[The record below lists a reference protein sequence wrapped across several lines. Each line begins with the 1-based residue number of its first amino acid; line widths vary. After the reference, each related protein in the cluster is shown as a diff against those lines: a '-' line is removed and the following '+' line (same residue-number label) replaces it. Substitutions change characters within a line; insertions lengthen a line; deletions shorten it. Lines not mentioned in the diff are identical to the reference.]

1 MMKKLF
7 GTDGV
12 RGKAGEFLDSFLA
25 MRLAMAAG
33 IFFKEKSITNNILV
47 GKDTRR
53 SGYMIENAIVSGLTS
68 IGYNVI
74 QIGPLPTPAIA
85 FLTEDMRCDAG
96 IMISAS
102 HNPYY
107 DNGIKFFD
115 AHGNKLSEDCER
127 KIEEIY
133 FDDKLIES
141 AKSTD
146 DSIGQSKRIDDVIG
160 RYIVSIKNS
169 FPKDLTLKNLRV
181 VLDVANGASY
191 RVAPTIFKELGAE
204 VIVLNDKPNGL
215 NINENCGALHPSNL
229 AIEVKKLR
237 ADVGFAFDGDAD
249 RLVVVDEKGEVANGD
264 SLIGVLALF
273 LKEQGKLNSSVVATI
288 MSNGALKEFLNKQGI
303 GLETCAVGDKFVLE
317 KLKALGG
324 NFGGEQ
330 SGHIIFSD
338 YAKTGD
344 GLIAALQFSA
354 LLLTKKKKA
363 SEILSAIKPYPQKLV
378 NLKISEK
385 KDLSKLKGLKELE
398 KELQSKG
405 IASLFRYSGTENL
418 IRLLLEAKN
427 EKMLEKEMRAVVEF
441 FKKALNA

>member
-1 MMKKLF
+1 MKLF

-33 IFFKEKSITNNILV
+33 IYFKDKAITNNILV
-47 GKDTRR
+47 GKDTRK

-74 QIGPLPTPAIA
+74 QIGPMPTPAIA

-102 HNPYY
+102 HNPYF

-115 AHGNKLSEDCER
+115 SHGNKLSEEVEE
-127 KIEEIY
+127 KIEQIY
-133 FDDKLIES
+133 FDDKLLES
-141 AKSTD
+141 SKVTMEQ
-146 DSIGQSKRIDDVIG
+146 IGRAKRIDDVIG

-169 FPKDLTLKNLRV
+169 FPKDLTLKSLRV
-181 VLDVANGASY
+181 VLDVAHGAAY
-191 RVAPTIFKELGAE
+191 KVAPTIFKELGAE
-204 VIVLNDKPNGL
+204 VIVMSDKPNGL
-215 NINENCGALHPSNL
+215 NINDNCGALHPANL
-229 AIEVKKLR
+229 AEEVKKLR

-249 RLVVVDEKGEVANGD
+249 RLVVVDEKGVVANGD
-264 SLIGVLALF
+264 SLLGVLALH
-273 LKEQGKLNSSVVATI
+273 LKEQGKLKSKVVATI
-288 MSNGALKEFLNKQGI
+288 MSNGALKEFLNKNGI
-303 GLETCAVGDKFVLE
+303 ELETCNVGDKFVLE
-317 KLKALGG
+317 KLKVCGG

-354 LLLTKKKKA
+354 LMLSKKKSA
-363 SEILSAIKPYPQKLV
+363 SAVLGQIKPYPQLLH
-378 NLKISEK
+378 NLKISQK
-385 KDLSKLKGLKELE
+385 KDLAKLKGLKEL
-398 KELQSKG
+398 KVELDKKG
-405 IASLFRYSGTENL
+405 INSLFRYSGTENL
-418 IRLLLEAKN
+418 IRLLLEAKDS
-427 EKMLEKEMRAVVEF
+427 KLLEKEMRGVEAF
-441 FKKALNA
+441 FRKALND

>member
-1 MMKKLF
+1 MKLF

-12 RGKAGEFLDSFLA
+12 RAKAGEFLDSFLA

-33 IFFKEKSITNNILV
+33 IYFKDKSITNNILV

-74 QIGPLPTPAIA
+74 EIGPMPTPAIA

-115 AHGNKLSEDCER
+115 AHGNKLNEDIER

-133 FDDKLIES
+133 FNDKLIQ
-141 AKSTD
+141 
-146 DSIGQSKRIDDVIG
+146 DSKVSMDQIGQAKRIDDVIG

-169 FPKDLTLKNLRV
+169 FPKDLTLKSLRV
-181 VLDVANGASY
+181 VLDVAHGASY
-191 RVAPTIFKELGAE
+191 KVAPTVFRELGAE
-204 VIVLNDKPNGL
+204 VIVINDQPNGL
-215 NINENCGALHPSNL
+215 NINENCGALHPSHL
-229 AIEVKKLR
+229 ASEVIKFR

-249 RLVVVDEKGEVANGD
+249 RLVVVNEKGEVAHGD
-264 SLIGVLALF
+264 SLLGVLALY
-273 LKEQGKLNSSVVATI
+273 LKEQGKLKSSVVATI
-288 MSNGALKEFLNKQGI
+288 MSNGALKEFLNKHEI
-303 GLETCAVGDKFVLE
+303 LLETCNVGDKYVLE
-317 KLKALGG
+317 KLKTIGG

-354 LLLTKKKKA
+354 LMLSKKKSA
-363 SEILSAIKPYPQKLV
+363 SAILSQIKPYPQLLT

-385 KDLSKLKGLKELE
+385 KDLEKIKGLKELKKDLE
-398 KELQSKG
+398 NKN
-405 IASLFRYSGTENL
+405 INYLFRYSGTENL
-418 IRLLLEAKN
+418 IRLLLENKDI
-427 EKMLEKEMRAVVEF
+427 KILEKEMNNVINF
-441 FKKALNA
+441 FKKALNE

>member
-1 MMKKLF
+1 MKLF

-12 RGKAGEFLDSFLA
+12 RAKAGEFLDSFLA

-33 IFFKEKSITNNILV
+33 IYFKEKSLTNNILV

-74 QIGPLPTPAIA
+74 QIGPMPTPAIA

-115 AHGNKLSEDCER
+115 AHGNKLGVESEA

-133 FDDKLIES
+133 FNDKLIEE

-146 DSIGQSKRIDDVIG
+146 ENIGQSKRIDDVIG

-181 VLDVANGASY
+181 LLDVANGAAY

-215 NINENCGALHPSNL
+215 NINDNCGALHPANL
-229 AIEVKKLR
+229 ALEVKKLR

-249 RLVVVDEKGEVANGD
+249 RLVVVDERGEVANGD
-264 SLIGVLALF
+264 SLLGVLALF
-273 LKEQGKLNSSVVATI
+273 LKEQNKLRSKVVATI
-288 MSNGALKEFLNKQGI
+288 MSNGALKEFLNKHKI
-303 GLETCAVGDKFVLE
+303 ELETCSVGDKFVLD
-317 KLKALGG
+317 ALRKNGG

-330 SGHIIFSD
+330 SGHIVFSD

-354 LLLTKKKKA
+354 LLLTKKKRA
-363 SEILSAIKPYPQKLV
+363 SEILAQIKPYPQRLV
-378 NLKISEK
+378 NLKIEEK
-385 KDLSKLKGLKELE
+385 KELSRLKGLKELE
-398 KELQSKG
+398 EGLRQKQIS
-405 IASLFRYSGTENL
+405 SLFRYSGTENL

-427 EKMLEKEMRAVVEF
+427 ERLLDEQMKIVVDF

>member
-1 MMKKLF
+1 MKLF

-33 IFFKEKSITNNILV
+33 IYFKDKAITNNILV
-47 GKDTRR
+47 GKDTRK

-74 QIGPLPTPAIA
+74 QIGPMPTPAIA

-102 HNPYY
+102 HNPYF

-115 AHGNKLSEDCER
+115 SHGNKLSEEIEE
-127 KIEEIY
+127 KIEQIY
-133 FDDKLIES
+133 FDDKLLEGS
-141 AKSTD
+141 KATMEQ
-146 DSIGQSKRIDDVIG
+146 IGRAKRIDDVIG

-169 FPKDLTLKNLRV
+169 FPKDLTLKSLRV
-181 VLDVANGASY
+181 VLDVAHGAAY
-191 RVAPTIFKELGAE
+191 KVAPTIFKELGAE
-204 VIVLNDKPNGL
+204 VIVMSDSPNGL
-215 NINENCGALHPSNL
+215 NINDNCGALHPTNL
-229 AIEVKKLR
+229 AEEVKKLR

-249 RLVVVDEKGEVANGD
+249 RLVVVDEKGVVANGD
-264 SLIGVLALF
+264 SLLGVLALH
-273 LKEQGKLNSSVVATI
+273 LKEQGKLKSKVVATI
-288 MSNGALKEFLNKQGI
+288 MSNGALREFLNKNKI
-303 GLETCAVGDKFVLE
+303 ELETCNVGDKFVLE
-317 KLKALGG
+317 KLKACGG

-354 LLLTKKKKA
+354 LMLSKKKSA
-363 SEILSAIKPYPQKLV
+363 SAVLGQIKPYPQLLH
-378 NLKISEK
+378 NLKISQK
-385 KDLSKLKGLKELE
+385 KDLAKLKGLKEL
-398 KELQSKG
+398 KAELDKKG
-405 IASLFRYSGTENL
+405 INSLFRYSGTENL
-418 IRLLLEAKN
+418 IRLLLEAKDS
-427 EKMLEKEMRAVVEF
+427 KLLEKEMRGVEAF
-441 FKKALNA
+441 FRKALND

>member
-1 MMKKLF
+1 MKLF

-33 IFFKEKSITNNILV
+33 IYFKDKAITNNILV
-47 GKDTRR
+47 GKDTRK

-74 QIGPLPTPAIA
+74 QIGPMPTPAIA

-102 HNPYY
+102 HNPYF

-115 AHGNKLSEDCER
+115 SHGNKLSEEIEE
-127 KIEEIY
+127 KIEQIY
-133 FDDKLIES
+133 FDDKLLES
-141 AKSTD
+141 SKVTMEQ
-146 DSIGQSKRIDDVIG
+146 IGRAKRIDDVIG

-169 FPKDLTLKNLRV
+169 FPKDLTLKSLRV
-181 VLDVANGASY
+181 VLDVAHGAAY
-191 RVAPTIFKELGAE
+191 KVAPTIFKELGAE
-204 VIVLNDKPNGL
+204 VIVMSDSPNGL
-215 NINENCGALHPSNL
+215 NINDNCGALHPTNL
-229 AIEVKKLR
+229 AEEVKKLR

-249 RLVVVDEKGEVANGD
+249 RLVVVDEKGVVANGD
-264 SLIGVLALF
+264 SLLGVLALH
-273 LKEQGKLNSSVVATI
+273 LKEQGKLKSKVVATI
-288 MSNGALKEFLNKQGI
+288 MSNGALREFLNKNKI
-303 GLETCAVGDKFVLE
+303 ELETCNVGDKFVLE
-317 KLKALGG
+317 KLKACGG

-354 LLLTKKKKA
+354 LMLSKKKSA
-363 SEILSAIKPYPQKLV
+363 SAVLGQIKPYPQLLH
-378 NLKISEK
+378 NLKISQK
-385 KDLSKLKGLKELE
+385 KDLAKLKGLKEL
-398 KELQSKG
+398 KVELDKKG
-405 IASLFRYSGTENL
+405 INSLFRYSGTENL
-418 IRLLLEAKN
+418 IRLLLEAKDS
-427 EKMLEKEMRAVVEF
+427 KLLEKEMRGVEAF
-441 FKKALNA
+441 FRKALND

>member
-1 MMKKLF
+1 MKLF

-12 RGKAGEFLDSFLA
+12 RAKAGEFLDSFLA

-33 IFFKEKSITNNILV
+33 IYFKDKSITNNILV

-74 QIGPLPTPAIA
+74 EIGPMPTPAIA

-115 AHGNKLSEDCER
+115 AHGNKLNEDIER

-133 FDDKLIES
+133 FNDKLIQ
-141 AKSTD
+141 
-146 DSIGQSKRIDDVIG
+146 DSKVSMDQIGQAKRIDDVIG

-169 FPKDLTLKNLRV
+169 FPKDLTLKSLRV
-181 VLDVANGASY
+181 VLDVAHGASY
-191 RVAPTIFKELGAE
+191 KVAPTVFKELGAE
-204 VIVLNDKPNGL
+204 VIVINDQPNGL
-215 NINENCGALHPSNL
+215 NINENCGALHPSHL
-229 AIEVKKLR
+229 ASEVIKFR

-249 RLVVVDEKGEVANGD
+249 RLVVVNEKGEVAHGD
-264 SLIGVLALF
+264 SLLGVLALY
-273 LKEQGKLNSSVVATI
+273 LKEQGKLKSSVVATI
-288 MSNGALKEFLNKQGI
+288 MSNGALKEFLNKHEI
-303 GLETCAVGDKFVLE
+303 LLETCNVGDKYVLE
-317 KLKALGG
+317 KLKTIGG

-354 LLLTKKKKA
+354 LMLSKKKSA
-363 SEILSAIKPYPQKLV
+363 SAILSQIKPYPQLLT

-385 KDLSKLKGLKELE
+385 KDLEKIKGLKELKRDLE
-398 KELQSKG
+398 NKN
-405 IASLFRYSGTENL
+405 INYLFRYSGTENL
-418 IRLLLEAKN
+418 IRLLLENKDI
-427 EKMLEKEMRAVVEF
+427 KVLEKEMNNVINF
-441 FKKALNA
+441 FKKALNE

>member
-1 MMKKLF
+1 MELF

-12 RGKAGEFLDSFLA
+12 RGKAGSFLDSFLA

-33 IFFKEKSITNNILV
+33 IYFKDKSLTNNILV

-74 QIGPLPTPAIA
+74 QIGPMPTPAIA

-115 AHGNKLSEDCER
+115 SYGNKLNEEAEK

-133 FDDKLIES
+133 FNNDLIEN
-141 AKSTD
+141 ARVTMGE
-146 DSIGQSKRIDDVIG
+146 IGQAKRIDDVIG

-169 FPKDLTLKNLRV
+169 FPKNLTLKSLRV
-181 VLDVANGASY
+181 ILDVANGASY
-191 RVAPTIFKELGAE
+191 KVAPTVFKELGAE
-204 VIVLNDKPNGL
+204 VIVINDKPNGL
-215 NINENCGALHPSNL
+215 NINENCGALHPFNL
-229 AIEVKKLR
+229 ANEVKRLR

-264 SLIGVLALF
+264 SLLGVLALY
-273 LKEQGKLNSSVVATI
+273 LKEQNKLKSSVVATS
-288 MSNGALKEFLNKQGI
+288 MSNGALKEFLNKNGI
-303 GLETCAVGDKFVLE
+303 DFQTCNVGDKFVLE
-317 KLKALGG
+317 KLKELKG

-354 LLLTKKKKA
+354 LMLTKKKAA
-363 SEILSAIKPYPQKLV
+363 SVILGQIKPYPQLLV

-385 KDLSKLKGLKELE
+385 KDLEKIKGLKELI
-398 KELQSKG
+398 KELKNKN
-405 IASLFRYSGTENL
+405 INALFRYSGTENL
-418 IRLLLEAKN
+418 IRLLLEAK
-427 EKMLEKEMRAVVEF
+427 EGKILEKEMKNVVAF
-441 FKKALNA
+441 FKKALND

>member
-1 MMKKLF
+1 MKLF

-33 IFFKEKSITNNILV
+33 IYFKDKAITNNILV
-47 GKDTRR
+47 GKDTRK

-74 QIGPLPTPAIA
+74 QIGPMPTPAIA

-102 HNPYY
+102 HNPYF

-115 AHGNKLSEDCER
+115 SHGNKLSEEIEE
-127 KIEEIY
+127 KIEQIY
-133 FDDKLIES
+133 FDDKLLES
-141 AKSTD
+141 SKVTMEQ
-146 DSIGQSKRIDDVIG
+146 IGRAKRIDDVIG

-169 FPKDLTLKNLRV
+169 FPKDLTLKSLRV
-181 VLDVANGASY
+181 VLDVAHGSAY
-191 RVAPTIFKELGAE
+191 KVAPTIFKELGAE
-204 VIVLNDKPNGL
+204 VIVMSDSPNGL
-215 NINENCGALHPSNL
+215 NINDNCGALHPTNL
-229 AIEVKKLR
+229 AEEVKKLR

-249 RLVVVDEKGEVANGD
+249 RLVVVDEKGVVANGD
-264 SLIGVLALF
+264 SLLGVLALH
-273 LKEQGKLNSSVVATI
+273 LKEQGKLKSKVVATI
-288 MSNGALKEFLNKQGI
+288 MSNGALREFLNKNKI
-303 GLETCAVGDKFVLE
+303 ELETCNVGDKFVLE
-317 KLKALGG
+317 KLKACGG

-354 LLLTKKKKA
+354 LMLSKKKSA
-363 SEILSAIKPYPQKLV
+363 SAVLGQIKPYPQLLH
-378 NLKISEK
+378 NLKISQK
-385 KDLSKLKGLKELE
+385 KDLAKLKGLKEL
-398 KELQSKG
+398 KAELDKKG
-405 IASLFRYSGTENL
+405 INSLFRYSGTENL
-418 IRLLLEAKN
+418 IRLLLEAKDS
-427 EKMLEKEMRAVVEF
+427 KLLEKEMKGVEAF
-441 FKKALNA
+441 FRKALND

>member
-1 MMKKLF
+1 MKLF

-12 RGKAGEFLDSFLA
+12 RAKAGELLDSFLA

-33 IFFKEKSITNNILV
+33 IYFKEKSITNNILV

-115 AHGNKLSEDCER
+115 AHGNKLGAQSEA

-133 FDDKLIES
+133 FNDKLIEA

-146 DSIGQSKRIDDVIG
+146 ENIGQSKRIDDVIG

-181 VLDVANGASY
+181 VLDVANGAAY

-215 NINENCGALHPSNL
+215 NINDNCGALHPLNL
-229 AIEVKKLR
+229 ALEVKKLR

-249 RLVVVDEKGEVANGD
+249 RLVVVDERGEVANGD
-264 SLIGVLALF
+264 SLLGVLALF
-273 LKEQGKLNSSVVATI
+273 LKEQGKLNSKVVATI
-288 MSNGALKEFLNKQGI
+288 MSNGALKEFLAGHKI
-303 GLETCAVGDKFVLE
+303 ELETCNVGDKFVLDT
-317 KLKALGG
+317 LKKNGG

-330 SGHIIFSD
+330 SGHIVFSD

-378 NLKISEK
+378 NLKIHEK

-398 KELQSKG
+398 ANLKEKQIS
-405 IASLFRYSGTENL
+405 SLFRYSGTENL
-418 IRLLLEAKN
+418 IRLMLESKN
-427 EKMLEKEMRAVVEF
+427 EKLLEQQMKIVVDF

>member
-1 MMKKLF
+1 MKLF

-33 IFFKEKSITNNILV
+33 IYFKDKALTNNILV

-74 QIGPLPTPAIA
+74 EIGPMPTPAIA

-115 AHGNKLSEDCER
+115 AHGNKLDEQAEA

-133 FDDKLIES
+133 FNDKLIEE
-141 AKSTD
+141 ARTTKSQ
-146 DSIGQSKRIDDVIG
+146 IGQAKRIDDVIG

-169 FPKDLTLKNLRV
+169 FPKELTLKSLRV
-181 VLDVANGASY
+181 VLDVAHGASY
-191 RVAPTIFKELGAE
+191 KVAPTVFKELGAD
-204 VIVLNDKPNGL
+204 VIVINDKPNGL
-215 NINENCGALHPSNL
+215 NINENCGALHPLNL
-229 AIEVKKLR
+229 ALEVKKFR
-237 ADVGFAFDGDAD
+237 SDVGFAFDGDAD
-249 RLVVVDEKGEVANGD
+249 RLVVVDEKGEVAHGD
-264 SLIGVLALF
+264 SLLGVLALF
-273 LKEQGKLNSSVVATI
+273 LKKQGKLKSSVVSTI
-288 MSNGALKEFLNKQGI
+288 MSNGALKEFLTKHKI
-303 GLETCAVGDKFVLE
+303 THETCNVGDKYVLE
-317 KLKALGG
+317 KLKECGG

-344 GLIAALQFSA
+344 GLVAALQFSA
-354 LLLTKKKKA
+354 LMLSEAKSA
-363 SEILSAIKPYPQKLV
+363 SEILNQVKPYPQLLH

-385 KDLSKLKGLKELE
+385 KDLSKLAGLDELKKDLE
-398 KELQSKG
+398 KKG

-418 IRLLLEAKN
+418 IRLLLEAKDI
-427 EKMLEKEMRAVVEF
+427 KLLEKEMKAVESF
-441 FKKALNA
+441 FMKALNA

>member
-1 MMKKLF
+1 MKLF

-33 IFFKEKSITNNILV
+33 IYFKDKAITNNILV
-47 GKDTRR
+47 GKDTRK

-74 QIGPLPTPAIA
+74 QIGPMPTPAIA

-102 HNPYY
+102 HNAYY

-115 AHGNKLSEDCER
+115 SHGNKLSEEAER

-133 FDDKLIES
+133 YDDKLLES
-141 AKSTD
+141 SKVVMEQ
-146 DSIGQSKRIDDVIG
+146 IGRAKRIDDVIG

-169 FPKDLTLKNLRV
+169 FPKDLTLKSLRV
-181 VLDVANGASY
+181 VLDVAHGAAY
-191 RVAPTIFKELGAE
+191 KVAPTIFKELGAE
-204 VIVLNDKPNGL
+204 VIVMSDSPNGL
-215 NINENCGALHPSNL
+215 NINDNCGALHPTNL
-229 AIEVKKLR
+229 AEEVKKLR

-249 RLVVVDEKGEVANGD
+249 RLVVVDEKGVVANGD
-264 SLIGVLALF
+264 SLLGVLALH
-273 LKEQGKLNSSVVATI
+273 LKEQGKLKSKVVATI
-288 MSNGALKEFLNKQGI
+288 MSNGALREFLNKNKI
-303 GLETCAVGDKFVLE
+303 ELETCNVGDKFVLE
-317 KLKALGG
+317 KLKACGG

-354 LLLTKKKKA
+354 LMLSKKKSA
-363 SEILSAIKPYPQKLV
+363 SAVLGQIKPYPQLLH
-378 NLKISEK
+378 NLKISQK
-385 KDLSKLKGLKELE
+385 KDLAKLKGLKEL
-398 KELQSKG
+398 KAELDKKG
-405 IASLFRYSGTENL
+405 INSLFRYSGTENL
-418 IRLLLEAKN
+418 IRLLLEAKDS
-427 EKMLEKEMRAVVEF
+427 KLLEKEMKGVEAF
-441 FKKALNA
+441 FRKALND

>member
-1 MMKKLF
+1 MKLF

-12 RGKAGEFLDSFLA
+12 RAKAGEFLDSFLA

-33 IFFKEKSITNNILV
+33 IYFKDKSITNNILV

-74 QIGPLPTPAIA
+74 EIGPMPTPAIA

-115 AHGNKLSEDCER
+115 AHGNKLNEDIER

-133 FDDKLIES
+133 FNDKLIQ
-141 AKSTD
+141 
-146 DSIGQSKRIDDVIG
+146 DSKVSMDQIGQAKRIDDVIG

-169 FPKDLTLKNLRV
+169 FPKDLTLKSLRV
-181 VLDVANGASY
+181 VLDVAHGASY
-191 RVAPTIFKELGAE
+191 KVAPTVFRELGAE
-204 VIVLNDKPNGL
+204 VIVINDQPNGL
-215 NINENCGALHPSNL
+215 NINENCGALHPSHL
-229 AIEVKKLR
+229 ASEVIKFR

-249 RLVVVDEKGEVANGD
+249 RLVVVNEKGEVAHGD
-264 SLIGVLALF
+264 SLLGVLALY
-273 LKEQGKLNSSVVATI
+273 LKEQGKLKSSVVATI
-288 MSNGALKEFLNKQGI
+288 MSNGALKEFLNKYEI
-303 GLETCAVGDKFVLE
+303 LLETCNVGDKYVLE
-317 KLKALGG
+317 KLKTIGG

-354 LLLTKKKKA
+354 LMLSKKKSA
-363 SEILSAIKPYPQKLV
+363 SAILSQIKPYPQLLT

-385 KDLSKLKGLKELE
+385 KDLEKIKGLKELKRDLE
-398 KELQSKG
+398 NKN
-405 IASLFRYSGTENL
+405 INYLFRYSGTENL
-418 IRLLLEAKN
+418 IRLLLENKDI
-427 EKMLEKEMRAVVEF
+427 KVLEKEMNNVINF
-441 FKKALNA
+441 FKKALNE

>member
-1 MMKKLF
+1 MKLF

-33 IFFKEKSITNNILV
+33 IYFKDKTVTNNILV

-74 QIGPLPTPAIA
+74 QVGPMPTPAIA

-102 HNPYY
+102 HNPYF

-115 AHGNKLSEDCER
+115 AHGNKLSEEVER

-133 FDDKLIES
+133 FNDKLIEAS
-141 AKSTD
+141 KAEMEQ
-146 DSIGQSKRIDDVIG
+146 IGRAKRIDDVIG

-169 FPKDLTLKNLRV
+169 FPKDLTLKPLRV
-181 VLDVANGASY
+181 VLDVAHGAAY
-191 RVAPTIFKELGAE
+191 RVAPTIFRELGAE
-204 VIVLNDKPNGL
+204 VIVMSESPNGL
-215 NINENCGALHPSNL
+215 NINENCGALHPANL
-229 AIEVKKLR
+229 ALEVKKLR

-249 RLVVVDEKGEVANGD
+249 RLVVVDEKGIVANGD
-264 SLIGVLALF
+264 SLLGVLALY
-273 LKEQGKLNSSVVATI
+273 LKEQGKLKSSVVATI
-288 MSNGALKEFLNKQGI
+288 MSNGALREFLNKNGI
-303 GLETCAVGDKFVLE
+303 ELETCSVGDKFVLE
-317 KLKALGG
+317 KLKSCGG

-354 LLLTKKKKA
+354 LMLSRKKSA
-363 SEILSAIKPYPQKLV
+363 SAILGQIKPYPQLLS
-378 NLKISEK
+378 NLKISQK
-385 KDLSKLKGLKELE
+385 KDLNKLKGLKEL
-398 KELQSKG
+398 KAELDKKG

-418 IRLLLEAKN
+418 IRLLLEAKDL
-427 EKMLEKEMRAVVEF
+427 KLLEKEMKGVEAF
-441 FKKALNA
+441 FKKALND

>member
-1 MMKKLF
+1 MKLF

-33 IFFKEKSITNNILV
+33 IYFKDQAITNNILV

-74 QIGPLPTPAIA
+74 QIGPMPTPAIA

-115 AHGNKLSEDCER
+115 THGNKLSEEAER
-127 KIEEIY
+127 QIEKIY
-133 FDDKLIES
+133 FDDKLIQN
-141 AKSTD
+141 AKNQD
-146 DSIGQSKRIDDVIG
+146 AYIGQSKRIDDVIG

-169 FPKDLTLKNLRV
+169 FPKNLTLKNLRV
-181 VLDVANGASY
+181 VLDAANGAAY
-191 RVAPTIFKELGAE
+191 KVAPTIFKELGAE

-215 NINENCGALHPSNL
+215 NINENCGALHPANL
-229 AIEVKKLR
+229 ALEVKKLR

-249 RLVVVDEKGEVANGD
+249 RLVVVDERGEVANGD
-264 SLIGVLALF
+264 SLLGVLALF
-273 LKEQGKLNSSVVATI
+273 LKEQGKLNSAVVATI
-288 MSNGALKEFLNKQGI
+288 MSNGALKEFLNKHKI
-303 GLETCAVGDKFVLE
+303 DFATCGVGDKLVLE
-317 KLKALGG
+317 KLKELNG

-330 SGHIIFSD
+330 SGHIVFTD

-354 LLLTKKKKA
+354 LMLSKDKKA
-363 SEILSAIKPYPQKLV
+363 SAILNQIKPYPQKLV

-398 KELQSKG
+398 KSLQDKG
-405 IASLFRYSGTENL
+405 LNSLFRYSGTENL
-418 IRLLLEAKN
+418 IRLLIEGKN
-427 EKMLEKEMRAVVEF
+427 ASVLEKEMKNVVEF